1 MTVELIDRLE
11 LMENL
16 ADLIFDEPSWSDYF
30 KGVSDAQKVLSEM
43 PIYDGWIPTAE
54 QLPRENGLY
63 RVTIHPDYITPDM
76 YQVDDV
82 YWIDGKW
89 KYVDVVT
96 KKNTLAKLELF
107 DYDMK
112 IIAWKPLDEP
122 YVEKEN

>member
-1 MTVELIDRLE
+1 MTVELIDRIE

-30 KGVSDAQKVLSEM
+30 NGVSDAQKVVSDM
-43 PIYDGWIPTAE
+43 PIYDGWIPTAK
-54 QLPRENGLY
+54 QLPTENGLY
-63 RVTIHPDYITPDM
+63 RVTVHPDYITPDM

-89 KYVDVVT
+89 MCVCVVT
-96 KKNTLAKLELF
+96 RENSLSKLELF
-107 DYDMK
+107 DFDSK

-122 YVEKEN
+122 YVEKGD